1 MRKRT
6 LILLLAGILLCG
18 FVITPL
24 SDASDTKYY
33 GSKKSNK
40 YHKAICRYVE
50 KIKDENLVTFNSAKE
65 ARDAGYVPC
74 KVCKPPKK
82 DNQEIPQTNYPSSET
97 LKCTSVVDGDTTKI
111 LRNTET
117 VSVRLIG
124 VNAPEKSQ
132 KGWREARDFVWDLC
146 LDKDVRIEFDLERT
160 DNE

>member
-24 SDASDTKYY
+24 LDASDTKYY

-40 YHKAICRYVE
+40 YHKATCRYVE
-50 KIKDENLVTFNSAKE
+50 KIKDENLVTFNSVKE

-82 DNQEIPQTNYPSSET
+82 DNQENLQTNYPSSET
-97 LKCTSVVDGDTTKI
+97 LYNNKWVKSLRRVARIILVENGDIK
-111 LRNTET
+111 LFF
-117 VSVRLIG
+117 RLAEPRSSTG
-124 VNAPEKSQ
+124 SLPAVAY
-132 KGWREARDFVWDLC
+132 
-146 LDKDVRIEFDLERT
+146 
-160 DNE
+160 